1 MQRQM
6 QRSHLKRLLSD
17 DSNYRSSDPLTVSMV
32 KENYRNSSV
41 VGRVV
46 MTEGWISIRVFW
58 GVGGESIVYDYNEVY
73 MSSYICLNP

>member
-41 VGRVV
+41 VGRVL
-46 MTEGWISIRVFW
+46 MTEG
-58 GVGGESIVYDYNEVY
+58 
-73 MSSYICLNP
+73 